1 MVRVDTGAVRLALSV
16 EGPDGGRPVLLLHG
30 GGQTRFAWSETQRE
44 LAGRG
49 YRAIAADLRG
59 HGDSDW
65 APDRDYSP
73 AAIAHDVLRLIDCT
87 GHKPALVGASLG
99 GIAALLAAG
108 ESADPV
114 CSALVLVDVTPRV
127 NIEGARRVFSFMRSH
142 PDGFEDLE
150 EAADA
155 VAAYL
160 PHRPRP
166 QAAGGLAKN
175 LRPAPDGRLRWHWD
189 PALVEP
195 GIEARLMPAERLL
208 AAAARLTVPTLL
220 VRGARS
226 DVVTPDTAAEFRS
239 VLPAA
244 EFVTVPRA
252 GHMVAGDQNDA
263 FTSVVTEFLD
273 RVLTKDRA

>member
-1 MVRVDTGAVRLALSV
+1 MTSFFFFFSSRR
-16 EGPDGGRPVLLLHG
+16 RH
-30 GGQTRFAWSETQRE
+30 TRFSRDWSSDVCSSDLETQRE

-73 AAIAHDVLRLIDCT
+73 AAIAHDVLRLIAWT
-87 GHKPALVGASLG
+87 GRKPALVG
-99 GIAALLAAG
+99 
-108 ESADPV
+108 
-114 CSALVLVDVTPRV
+114 VTPRV

-166 QAAGGLAKN
+166 
-175 LRPAPDGRLRWHWD
+175 
-189 PALVEP
+189 
-195 GIEARLMPAERLL
+195 
-208 AAAARLTVPTLL
+208 
-220 VRGARS
+220 
-226 DVVTPDTAAEFRS
+226 
-239 VLPAA
+239 
-244 EFVTVPRA
+244 RA
-252 GHMVAGDQNDA
+252 
-263 FTSVVTEFLD
+263 
-273 RVLTKDRA
+273 